1 MGRNRSRCPSDY
13 LRDEMSNIKA
23 KLTER
28 KETLLLTYFLPT
40 ESDDLLIEGWEDD
53 LIAAMEETRVT
64 YIGWDWLEH
73 FLSKGWDLRDIAA
86 AIEQMSITMERL
98 SHASE

>member
-1 MGRNRSRCPSDY
+1 
-13 LRDEMSNIKA
+13 MSNVEA
-23 KLTER
+23 KLTQR

-40 ESDDLLIEGWEDD
+40 EIDDLVIDRWTED

-64 YIGWDWLEH
+64 STGWDWLEH
-73 FLSKGWDLRDIAA
+73 LLSKGWDLRDIAA
-86 AIEQMSITMERL
+86 AIEQMAITMERL